1 MAYRGTAYH
10 GFQIQNNAYTVQEVV
25 QKCVSKVLNEPV
37 TINGCSRTDA
47 GVHAKAYCF
56 SVRTNSRIPTIGFI
70 RGVNGELPKD
80 ISILSC
86 EEVDEEFHARFSC
99 SSKEYLYLIHN
110 SECKDPFTTDLA
122 YHYRRPFHPELVREA
137 AQHFVGT
144 HDFRAFCSCNT
155 EKINTVRTIHHFK
168 VEQDGEKIMLYV
180 KGDGFLYN
188 MVRIM
193 VGTLLDI
200 NEGKI
205 PYEQLDEIIASGDR
219 LRAGKTAM
227 AHGLYLNHV
236 FYDEA

>member
-10 GFQIQNNAYTVQEVV
+10 GFQIQNNAHTVQEVV

-56 SVRTNSRIPTIGFI
+56 SVRTNSHIPTIGFI

-86 EEVDEEFHARFSC
+86 EEVDEDFHARFSC

-155 EKINTVRTIHHFK
+155 EKSNTVRTIHHFK

-236 FYDEA
+236 FYDEK